1 MFEIKK
7 EKPYVMIVGKA
18 EKILLGLGKEKNRKR
33 SIELLKRRSKRI
45 RDEDVQHML
54 QPYNAIV
61 TVCATRF
68 ARKHKPRQCT
78 R

>member
-1 MFEIKK
+1 
-7 EKPYVMIVGKA
+7 
-18 EKILLGLGKEKNRKR
+18 
-33 SIELLKRRSKRI
+33 
-45 RDEDVQHML
+45 ML